1 MRYSRHMLNF
11 QIALAAILASKMR
24 SILTA
29 LGIIFGVAAV
39 ISMMAIGN
47 GTKQEIMEQIKLVGV
62 NNIVITPVIE
72 QKEEREEE
80 AQGSKSKKF
89 SPGLN
94 LSDYKSM
101 LELLPNIDLSSP
113 EIVYET
119 HIIKDGLRRSARVVG
134 IEPEYF
140 SITNFKLEKGNMLS
154 ETQIQ
159 KGEQVCI
166 IGKGLQTK
174 FFSSEDPIN
183 KYIKCGTTW
192 LRVIGVLEERVIS
205 ANSIAK
211 LGIRDYNMDVYT
223 PVKTLLIRMKNRSLV
238 TKATL
243 KQNEEDDEEKEE
255 NLEKYK
261 NYHQLDRITIRVRE
275 TEQMEQTVEMISRL
289 LKRRHNQVVDF
300 EVSIP
305 EILVKQQQRNKELFD
320 LVLGAI
326 AGISLLV
333 GGIGIMNIMLASVL
347 ERIKEIGLRLAIGA
361 TKKDVISQFLI
372 ESVIISVLGGII
384 GVVLGIGLSLSIS
397 KIADI
402 PTIISPVSVLISF
415 TVSAFVGVVFGIAPA
430 KRAADLDPIESLR
443 YE

>member
-101 LELLPNIDLSSP
+101 LELLQNIDLSSP